1 MPNSYRGKK
10 YLVVARDYM
19 SGYVEAWA
27 LTENSSA
34 QVSKFLEEVIFA
46 R

>member
-10 YLVVARDYM
+10 YLVVTQDYM
-19 SGYVEAWA
+19 SGYVEAQA
-27 LTENSSA
+27 LTKNSLA